1 MKEKLEK
8 LGACNEAIKW
18 ASTQPDYKT
27 AWQNCERG
35 DWMLWLAKALNVDDR
50 KLTLAKYH
58 CVNQVRHLMEDQRSI
73 DALNAALKYANGEIN
88 EDELNTAATDAAD
101 AYIAAAT
108 AADAADAAYAAVA
121 AADAYIAAVAAYAAS
136 AAADAVASAA
146 ADAADAIESTH
157 ADATDTYTYN
167 AARRKS
173 LKHSADICREILTE
187 EVLTAYENLIEI

>member
-1 MKEKLEK
+1 MNTDLLKKLK
-8 LGACNEAIKW
+8 ACPPAIEW

-35 DWMLWLAKALNVDDR
+35 DWMLWLTQVLNVDDR
-50 KLTLAKYH
+50 KLTFAKYL
-58 CVNQVRHLMEDQRSI
+58 CSKQVQHLMEDQRSI
-73 DALNAALKYANGEIN
+73 DAMEASLRYVNGEIGR
-88 EDELNTAATDAAD
+88 DELNKYAEAATSAAVA
-101 AYIAAAT
+101 AYRAAAS
-108 AADAADAAYAAVA
+108 AASAVYAAVA
-121 AADAYIAAVAAYAAS
+121 AVAANYAATAAS
-136 AAADAVASAA
+136 AAAD

-187 EVLTAYENLIEI
+187 EVLTAYENLIEL